1 MMTEDIKKIRLG
13 LDSLTVFRGL
23 LSDPVISGVRD
34 CFSALAEG
42 RDSDAV
48 SAYSGFVSRLF
59 EEGYCSLT
67 SYLKDAVCADENVYV
82 KARSRGDKASEAVI
96 RSVERE
102 LSIIRKLS
110 ALTSEEFLKCMPAD
124 TSLSAYET
132 ENVDIA
138 AVYKERTD
146 NIGKY
151 GYGVFVKYHMFC
163 FENGQ
168 ILPVKHPDGITL
180 DMLIGYE
187 YEHKAVLDNTL
198 ALLNGKPASN
208 VLLTGD
214 AGTGKSSTV
223 KAVVNELYP
232 EGLRIVEIRKEQLR
246 FIPTLLDE
254 LAPNPL
260 KFIIFIDDLSLAN
273 DDDNLS
279 ALKAVL
285 EGSISAKSQNVVI
298 YATSNRRHIV
308 KETFSD
314 RDGDE
319 IHRNDTMQELMSLSD
334 RFGMHISFS
343 KPNKE
348 TYLEIVRSLADKAG
362 ITMAKDRLDFLAEKF
377 ALIKGGRSARTA
389 KQFVDR
395 LLSDDETVKE

>member
-1 MMTEDIKKIRLG
+1 MSNEELKRLYFG
-13 LDSLTVFRGL
+13 LNSLTVFRGL
-23 LSDPVISGVRD
+23 LSDPVISGINA
-34 CFSALAEG
+34 CFSALFEG
-42 RDSDAV
+42 RETEAV
-48 SAYSGFVSRLF
+48 GAYSGFVSKLF
-59 EEGYCSLT
+59 SEGYCSL
-67 SYLKDAVCADENVYV
+67 SAYIKDAVCSDENVYV
-82 KARSRGDKASEAVI
+82 KAKSGGGEVPEAVA

-102 LSIIRKLS
+102 LSVIQKLS
-110 ALTSEEFLKCMPAD
+110 VLSENELLKCMPAGV
-124 TSLSAYET
+124 TLTGYGT
-132 ENVDIA
+132 EYTDIA
-138 AVYKERTD
+138 SLYKERTD

-151 GYGVFVKYHMFC
+151 GYGIFVRYHMFC

-168 ILPVKHPDGITL
+168 IVPVKHPDGVTL

-223 KAVVNELYP
+223 KAVVNKLYP
-232 EGLRIVEIRKEQLR
+232 EGLRIVEIRKDQLR
-246 FIPTLLDE
+246 FIPVLLDE

-343 KPNKE
+343 KPNKD
-348 TYLEIVRSLADKAG
+348 TYLEIVRSLAEKAG
-362 ITMAKDRLDFLAEKF
+362 ITVGKDRLDFLAERF
-377 ALIKGGRSARTA
+377 ALQKGGRSARAA

-395 LLSDDETVKE
+395 LLSDDETVK